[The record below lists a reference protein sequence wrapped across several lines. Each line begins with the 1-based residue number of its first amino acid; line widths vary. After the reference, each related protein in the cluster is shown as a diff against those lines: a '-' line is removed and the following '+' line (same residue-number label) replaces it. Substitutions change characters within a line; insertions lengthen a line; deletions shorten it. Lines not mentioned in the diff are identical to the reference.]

1 MVESDAFWGVPLPNR
16 RSMSLRHAGSHAVGA
31 PPMRLELLGGFELRA
46 QGRSVRPPLQVQRL
60 LAFLALQGGRPL
72 HRAYVAGRLWIDLSQ
87 DHAHASLRTTL
98 WRMRRAGCPVVD
110 VTSTHVAIAPSVTV
124 DVHELEACA
133 GRVLQADA
141 PATSQDLYLLAH
153 AEELLPDWYQDW
165 VLQDRER
172 LHQLRV
178 VALEAAAEAL
188 IVVRRYADAAVAALA
203 AVGADPLRESAYRL
217 LIRSDLGDGNA
228 AEALRHFDAF
238 RADLMALYGLDP
250 SPQMQELV
258 QGLHARC
265 G

>member
-133 GRVLQADA
+133 GRVLQ
-141 PATSQDLYLLAH
+141 
-153 AEELLPDWYQDW
+153 
-165 VLQDRER
+165 QDRER

-238 RADLMALYGLDP
+238 RTDLMALYGLDP

>member
-16 RSMSLRHAGSHAVGA
+16 RSMSLRHAGSHAVGT
-31 PPMRLELLGGFELRA
+31 PPIRLELLGGFELRA

-188 IVVRRYADAAVAALA
+188 IVVRRYADAP
-203 AVGADPLRESAYRL
+203 PLRCLSDRSHGPVRPRSLSADAGARPGAP
-217 LIRSDLGDGNA
+217 REVWLGRG
-228 AEALRHFDAF
+228 RRRQVVPHRFQF
-238 RADLMALYGLDP
+238 G
-250 SPQMQELV
+250 
-258 QGLHARC
+258 
-265 G
+265 